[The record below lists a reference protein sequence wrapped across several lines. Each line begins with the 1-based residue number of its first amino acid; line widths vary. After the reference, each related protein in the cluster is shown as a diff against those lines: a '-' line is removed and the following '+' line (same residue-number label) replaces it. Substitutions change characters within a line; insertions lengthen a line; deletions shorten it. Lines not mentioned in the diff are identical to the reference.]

1 MLAEEN
7 NSISATFLLLLL
19 PYMTYNMYDFLNIKK
34 HKSFPFQMRM
44 ASGNATKK
52 NRRRRKKGMI
62 YSKKKNDTSLLVHE
76 FEIFISLPSLF
87 RKENFFICYTFHYIS
102 SFALLRVTFFLSC
115 HEIADIKFI
124 FNRHAVFFI
133 LLRSQEK

>member
-102 SFALLRVTFFLSC
+102 SFALLRVTFFYRVTKLRTLNSFL
-115 HEIADIKFI
+115 I
-124 FNRHAVFFI
+124 VMLYFFI